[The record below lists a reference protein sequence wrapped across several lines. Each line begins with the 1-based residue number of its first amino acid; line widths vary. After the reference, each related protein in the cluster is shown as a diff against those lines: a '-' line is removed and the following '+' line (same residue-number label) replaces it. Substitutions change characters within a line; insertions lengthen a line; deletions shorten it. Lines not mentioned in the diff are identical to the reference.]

1 MREECLKRHY
11 TILMTIEELEK
22 YSTLHKKRSGSAKQD
37 GCRHFYLVFEM
48 CLLLC

>member
-1 MREECLKRHY
+1 MRKEYLKRHY
-11 TILMTIEELEK
+11 TVLMTIEWLEK
-22 YSTLHKKRSGSAKQD
+22 YTLPKKRSGSAKQD